1 MAVSVTDIYRS
12 SNGDRW
18 RLIRDPDSGR
28 TLVRH
33 EPNPSSGGRVTD
45 TDVDDFLSVD
55 GSGPEFTAL
64 RRILNT
70 ADHHTDP
77 GAKTEGTDQDTV

>member
-18 RLIRDPDSGR
+18 RLIRDSESGQA
-28 TLVRH
+28 LVRH
-33 EPNPSSGGRVTD
+33 EPNPSSGGRPTD
-45 TDVDDFLSVD
+45 TDVDEFLTVD
-55 GSGPEFTAL
+55 GSGPEFAAL
-64 RRILNT
+64 RRILN

-77 GAKTEGTDQDTV
+77 GAKTKDTDQDAI